1 MAGRIAAR
9 DSIDGQVGN
18 YEWHATW
25 VLFSTGR
32 WRDDWLGRRPDW
44 LLAQQDAQGWW
55 ANRHAYEGKMIRDI
69 DRPGQ
74 PSKWVTLRA
83 CRVLKSVVEA

>member
-1 MAGRIAAR
+1 
-9 DSIDGQVGN
+9 
-18 YEWHATW
+18 
-25 VLFSTGR
+25 
-32 WRDDWLGRRPDW
+32 LGRRPDS
-44 LLAQQDAQGWW
+44 LLAQQDAQGRW
-55 ANRHAYEGKMIRDI
+55 ANRYAYEGKMIRDI